1 MKVVARHPLFHFAL
15 VGSLLF
21 VFSGGVTGVDPSEAI
36 AAREPIEISVARIR
50 KAEAGFTERVGRDST
65 PAERKELI
73 RELVDEEILHR
84 EALRLQLDY
93 GDSRVEER
101 VLRKMKLLSQ
111 NPEASRSALLEEARA
126 LGIDRSDPLIRR
138 MRVDA
143 MKRLLRRDPGARISE
158 ESLAAAISEEERTVR
173 KPRSVTFSQIYLG
186 SDLPPEQAW
195 KEIRD
200 QLVDPRLSPELNAE
214 FGQPLPIGGSL
225 RAQSYA
231 RLVRQFDADFAE
243 QVFGVDSGQ
252 WSEPIRSS
260 HGYHLLFVHEII
272 EERLVDRDL
281 LRERALQRISRE
293 RADARLAASLD
304 WLRTLY
310 PVHVEASEMSAGTL
324 TQESDS

>member
-1 MKVVARHPLFHFAL
+1 MKVVARHPLLHFAL

-21 VFSGGVTGVDPSEAI
+21 VFSGGGTGGDPSEAV
-36 AAREPIEISVARIR
+36 AAREPIEITAARIR
-50 KAEAGFTERVGRDST
+50 KAEAGFAERVGRDST

-101 VLRKMKLLSQ
+101 VLRKMRLLSQ
-111 NPEASRSALLEEARA
+111 DPEASRSSLLAEARA
-126 LGIDRSDPLIRR
+126 LGVDRSDPLIRR
-138 MRVDA
+138 MRVEA
-143 MKRLLRRDPGARISE
+143 MKRLLRRDPGAKISE
-158 ESLAAAISEEERTVR
+158 ESLTAAISEEERTVR
-173 KPRSVTFSQIYLG
+173 KPRAVTFSQVYLG
-186 SDLPPEQAW
+186 SDLPSEQAW
-195 KEIRD
+195 KVIRD
-200 QLVDPRLSPELNAE
+200 QLVDPRVSPELNAE
-214 FGQPLPIGGSL
+214 FGQPLPVGGSL

-231 RLVRQFDADFAE
+231 RLVRQFDAGFAE
-243 QVFGVDSGQ
+243 QVFLVDSGQ
-252 WSEPIRSS
+252 WSEPIRSP

-272 EERLVDRDL
+272 EERLVDRGL

-310 PVHVEASEMSAGTL
+310 PVHVEVPGMSTKTVTL
-324 TQESDS
+324 DSDS